1 MGGDP
6 RRGDAEGE
14 AWSDSEQRLGNRYG
28 AVRTRGVSA
37 CRHAVAAGRAAAG
50 AAPRRPLRARSA
62 ARSRHRAGPAPGAL
76 RSDGGRG
83 KRCARGVRV
92 VNGGLRAGPAVGCA
106 QERGLAEQRPLP
118 RHWGWEQWPEKLPGV
133 GVVRQPA
140 GSGQGPQYKRWSQY
154 SGS

>member
-1 MGGDP
+1 MRPGPIRSSAWEIATVLSALAECPPAAMRWPLAGLLLALLPGGPSAPAQPLAAATGRGPP
-6 RRGDAEGE
+6 REPCG
-14 AWSDSEQRLGNRYG
+14 
-28 AVRTRGVSA
+28 RTAAGVSA
-37 CRHAVAAGRAAAG
+37 VPAVCGWSMAGSGRAPCDG
-50 AAPRRPLRARSA
+50 AAA
-62 ARSRHRAGPAPGAL
+62 
-76 RSDGGRG
+76 
-83 KRCARGVRV
+83 
-92 VNGGLRAGPAVGCA
+92 PAVGCA